1 MPVPQSPRA
10 PARAAAAEPAIP
22 TKGTPEQDRARWP
35 SLPWGVS
42 LPLLPPCGWGLPGTA
57 GTGTGGDGSR
67 QLLRVI
73 VLYFNSANLSS
84 DSCSRLYVV
93 LLKCIV

>member
-1 MPVPQSPRA
+1 MP
-10 PARAAAAEPAIP
+10 PARAAAAKPAVS
-22 TKGTPEQDRARWP
+22 TEGTPGQGQAWRP
-35 SLPWGVS
+35 SLPCGVS
-42 LPLLPPCGWGLPGTA
+42 HAAAPAPWSGAAPGPAGA
-57 GTGTGGDGSR
+57 GTGEDGAR

>member
-1 MPVPQSPRA
+1 MAAIPATRGVLAAA
-10 PARAAAAEPAIP
+10 PAPRPGAAPGPA
-22 TKGTPEQDRARWP
+22 G
-35 SLPWGVS
+35 
-42 LPLLPPCGWGLPGTA
+42 A
-57 GTGTGGDGSR
+57 GTGEDGAR

>member
-1 MPVPQSPRA
+1 MPLD
-10 PARAAAAEPAIP
+10 
-22 TKGTPEQDRARWP
+22 GRARRAQR
-35 SLPWGVS
+35 GD
-42 LPLLPPCGWGLPGTA
+42 A
-57 GTGTGGDGSR
+57 GTGPGTVAVPAAGGDLAAAPAPQLGAAPGPAGSGTRKDGTR

-93 LLKCIV
+93 FLKCIV